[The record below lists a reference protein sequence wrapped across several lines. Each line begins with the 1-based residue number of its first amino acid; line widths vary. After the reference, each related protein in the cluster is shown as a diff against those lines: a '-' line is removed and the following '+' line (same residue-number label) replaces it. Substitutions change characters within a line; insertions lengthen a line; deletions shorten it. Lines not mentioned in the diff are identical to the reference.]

1 MSVSSIGS
9 AVPVAQRKR
18 TLWHYRPRGP
28 GTAMSHAILVGVDA
42 HLSLPTRYA
51 LEAAC
56 CQFLE
61 QPSPECRMLLLH
73 VIPVPYD
80 PSPRWGR
87 PAGSLSLF
95 PPTTRQRCEA
105 RQALSQARAL
115 LGHLGVPDSA
125 IEVLVQVGIPADEL
139 VWVARERHVGLLVLG
154 SHAPSRFQILRRAVF
169 GSTTRRVLRLAPCR
183 VLLAHP
189 PGPSGSGDL
198 VTWYEQATLCC
209 LQQATALV
217 ILTPREVARRFAPSY
232 ETDGNRDVAAAAC
245 ALERLAQ
252 RGLLLCRV
260 VNGEVRCWN
269 D

>member
-1 MSVSSIGS
+1 MS
-9 AVPVAQRKR
+9 Q
-18 TLWHYRPRGP
+18 
-28 GTAMSHAILVGVDA
+28 AILVGVDA
-42 HLSLPTRYA
+42 RLSLPTRYA
-51 LEAAC
+51 LEAVC

-61 QPSPECRMLLLH
+61 QPSPECRALLFH

-115 LGHLGVPDSA
+115 LGHLGVPDSI
-125 IEVLVQVGIPADEL
+125 IEVQVRVGIPADEL
-139 VWVARERHVGLLVLG
+139 VRVARERHVGLLVLG
-154 SHAPSRFQILRRAVF
+154 SHPPSRFQILRWAVF

-189 PGPSGSGDL
+189 PGPSSSSDL
-198 VTWYEQATLCC
+198 VTWYEQAT
-209 LQQATALV
+209 ALV
-217 ILTPREVARRFAPSY
+217 VLTPSEVARRFTPSY
-232 ETDGNRDVAAAAC
+232 ETDGNREVAAAAC

-252 RGLLLCRV
+252 QGLLLCRV

>member
-1 MSVSSIGS
+1 MSK
-9 AVPVAQRKR
+9 A
-18 TLWHYRPRGP
+18 L
-28 GTAMSHAILVGVDA
+28 LVGVDA
-42 HLSLPTRYA
+42 NLSLPTRYA

-61 QPSPECRMLLLH
+61 QPSPERRVLLLH

-87 PAGSLSLF
+87 PPGSLSLF
-95 PPTTRQRCEA
+95 PPTNSQRCEA
-105 RQALSQARAL
+105 RRALSQARAL
-115 LGHLGVPDSA
+115 LEHLGVPDNA
-125 IEVLVQVGIPADEL
+125 IEVLVRAGVPADEL
-139 VWVARERHVGLLVLG
+139 VRVARERDVDLLVLG
-154 SHAPSRFQILRRAVF
+154 SRPPSRFQTLRRVVF

-189 PGPSGSGDL
+189 PRHSSSGDL
-198 VTWYEQATLCC
+198 VAWYEQATLRC
-209 LQQATALV
+209 LQQAAALV
-217 ILTPREVARRFAPSY
+217 VLTPGDVARCFAPAH
-232 ETDGNRDVAAAAC
+232 ETVGQSEVAAAAC

-252 RGLLLCRV
+252 QGLLLCRV

>member
-1 MSVSSIGS
+1 MS
-9 AVPVAQRKR
+9 Q
-18 TLWHYRPRGP
+18 
-28 GTAMSHAILVGVDA
+28 AILVGVDA
-42 HLSLPTRYA
+42 SLSLPTRYA

-61 QPSPECRMLLLH
+61 QPSLECRVLLLH

-87 PAGSLSLF
+87 PTGSLSLF
-95 PPTTRQRCEA
+95 PPTASQRCEA

-115 LGHLGVPDSA
+115 LEYLGVPDSA
-125 IEVLVQVGIPADEL
+125 IEVLVRTGIPADEL
-139 VWVARERHVGLLVLG
+139 VRVARERQVDLLVLG
-154 SHAPSRFQILRRAVF
+154 SHPPPRFQVLRRAVF

-198 VTWYEQATLCC
+198 VAWYEQATLRY
-209 LQQATALV
+209 LQQAAALV
-217 ILTPREVARRFAPSY
+217 VLTPGEVARRFAPSH
-232 ETDGNRDVAAAAC
+232 EALGHREVAAAAC

-252 RGLLLCRV
+252 RGLLLCRLI
-260 VNGEVRCWN
+260 NGEVRCCN